1 MRVCV
6 SVSSSVYEYFVVSG
20 TDFIVIGFALI
31 NEIDCARLA
40 RNKARQVC
48 GVVRVSGV
56 HVYGD

>member
-1 MRVCV
+1 MKAYARVCV
-6 SVSSSVYEYFVVSG
+6 GVIQYFVVRG